1 MDVLICDFLVKY
13 KKASKLPFL
22 PFLWRFGFRN
32 LFLRMQDIK
41 KGGISLLGQ
50 LFSFIPLGLLDNA
63 VAKHASDKSYKKLK
77 TKEHLAFMLYGV
89 VGKLESLNG
98 LIRSLPFLGQKALT
112 HFGITELPARS
123 TLADAN
129 RNRKSDVFGTLY
141 GLLVQYYQ
149 RQLSGSYLNGM
160 IEKTVDMKQIK
171 IFDSTTF
178 TLFVDIFTGAG
189 RNKINGRKKGGIKAH
204 VLLSLHSL
212 IPEVVWMSA
221 ASKNDKDFLGQL
233 KPKQGEIYIFDKG
246 YVNYSYYS
254 DWTEGGVFYVTRL
267 NDNGSYE
274 VVSEEKILDRD
285 AELTGVIKDQIV
297 LLKSEKGPLKA
308 RLVTFKSLTN
318 GKVYTFLSNMFD
330 VAATTIARLYKNRW
344 EIEPFFKQLKQNFE
358 LRGFFSDSREGIKT
372 QIWIALIANLIFTV
386 IHRQIKQAE
395 TFSAMVQ
402 MARVNLG
409 SYIRFIDV
417 LKIKF
422 WRGEQ
427 KNLSK
432 IQLELFP
439 MIEGGILNTS

>member
-1 MDVLICDFLVKY
+1 MSVGICNFFEKH

-22 PFLWRFGFRN
+22 PFLWRFGFPN
-32 LFLRMQDIK
+32 LRLRMQDIK
-41 KGGISLLGQ
+41 KGGMPLLGQ
-50 LFSFIPLGLLDNA
+50 LFSFIPLSLLDKA
-63 VAKHASDKSYKKLK
+63 VAQHHSDKSYKKLK

-89 VGKLESLNG
+89 IGKLESLNG
-98 LIRSLPFLGQKALT
+98 LIRSLPFLGQNALS

-141 GLLVQYYQ
+141 GLLVHYYQ
-149 RQLSGSYLNGM
+149 QPLSGSYLNGM
-160 IEKTVDMKQIK
+160 LEKSVDMKQIK

-189 RNKINGRKKGGIKAH
+189 RNKINGKKKGGIKAH
-204 VLLSLHSL
+204 TLLSLHSL

-233 KPKQGEIYIFDKG
+233 KPKEGEIYIFDKG
-246 YVNYSYYS
+246 YVNYSYYY
-254 DWTEGGVFYVTRL
+254 DWTEKGVFYVTRL

-274 VVSEEKILDRD
+274 VVSQEEILDRD
-285 AELTGVIKDQIV
+285 AEINGVLKDQII

-318 GKVYTFLSNMFD
+318 GKVYTFLTNMFD
-330 VAATTIARLYKNRW
+330 VTATTIARLYKNRW

-358 LRGFFSDSREGIKT
+358 LKGFFSDSREGIKT

-395 TFSAMVQ
+395 AFSAMVQ

-422 WRGEQ
+422 WRGKE
-427 KNLSK
+427 KILSK

-439 MIEGGILNTS
+439 KTQGVTLNTG